1 MARLSRTILLIY
13 LVLLLCAPVV
23 FAEEVTI
30 TTYYPSPYGSYNEL
44 QLYPH
49 TPAVATCDAT
59 NGKGT
64 MFYDSSTNQIKVC
77 QGATGWSAIS
87 AASSLTYTYYCF
99 SDAQYGTPLCTN
111 SGGSQGYC
119 PATYTQRA
127 ALGSWGICH
136 GNATVGNIEWF
147 LPPGDT
153 CGYNVLSTSVMG
165 SAYVCSQ

>member
-77 QGATGWSAIS
+77 QGATGWLAIS
-87 AASSLTYTYYCF
+87 AASSSITFTYYCF
-99 SDAQYGTPLCTN
+99 TDVIGLGNPSCVN
-111 SGGSQGYC
+111 SGGAQGYC
-119 PATYTQRA
+119 PAGYTQKA
-127 ALGSWGICH
+127 ALGQWGACSGGVCGH
-136 GNATVGNIEWF
+136 F
-147 LPPGDT
+147 LPPGGS
-153 CGYNVLSTSVMG
+153 CGFGCGATLLAGN
-165 SAYVCSQ
+165 AYVCSQ